1 MPARACVCVCVCV
14 SVSVCLCVC
23 VSVCLRVCLSLSLNL
38 SLNLS
43 LDLAFGHTGHA
54 DSFFAFVFCSRFL
67 LAMRRVMWAG
77 EIVREYRARREK
89 KQALQRVL
97 FDFQR
102 AFQNEH
108 GRMPKTKKDKASM
121 AKEYARYK
129 V

>member
-1 MPARACVCVCVCV
+1 M

-23 VSVCLRVCLSLSLNL
+23 VCASLSLSLNL